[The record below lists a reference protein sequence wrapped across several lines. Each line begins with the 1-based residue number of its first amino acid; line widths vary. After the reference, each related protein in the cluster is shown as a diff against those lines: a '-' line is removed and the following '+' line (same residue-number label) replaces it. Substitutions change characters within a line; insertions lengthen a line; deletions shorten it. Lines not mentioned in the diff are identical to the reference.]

1 MSTNN
6 FNITKCSLTII
17 NNGSSSSNDAHT
29 NKKKPYECKRE
40 EEAKNY
46 QPKTVKTFKN
56 EDEKTKMEIEPGPS
70 TERKS

>member
-17 NNGSSSSNDAHT
+17 NNGNSSSNDAHT
-29 NKKKPYECKRE
+29 IKKKPYERKRE
-40 EEAKNY
+40 EKAKNY
-46 QPKTVKTFKN
+46 QQKTVKTFKN

-70 TERKS
+70 KQQ